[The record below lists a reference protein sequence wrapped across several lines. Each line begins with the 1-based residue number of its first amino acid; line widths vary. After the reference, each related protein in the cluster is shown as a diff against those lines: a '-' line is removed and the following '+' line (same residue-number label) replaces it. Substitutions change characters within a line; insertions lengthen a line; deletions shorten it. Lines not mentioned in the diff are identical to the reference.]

1 MVNIPAICMSQ
12 DNMIRDIFGDEIKKN
27 NQQANDIILCTMNS
41 DSDGVNDCVLKQLE
55 GDLIQLLS
63 SDKATMKN
71 GESLDKITR
80 GVLKNLSPAALPSH
94 NLNIKIEAPFM
105 LLRNMNIN
113 DVLTDLIED
122 GVYYDLTLAQQK
134 KQKKKKEIKDEWQLE
149 IENALRQKTRK
160 KKKSFRTRVFV

>member
-1 MVNIPAICMSQ
+1 
-12 DNMIRDIFGDEIKKN
+12 
-27 NQQANDIILCTMNS
+27 MNS

-105 LLRNMNIN
+105 LLRNMNIKLGLCN
-113 DVLTDLIED
+113 GTRLEVIAIKPSIIPCNLLI
-122 GVYYDLTLAQQK
+122 GPTA
-134 KQKKKKEIKDEWQLE
+134 
-149 IENALRQKTRK
+149 
-160 KKKSFRTRVFV
+160 